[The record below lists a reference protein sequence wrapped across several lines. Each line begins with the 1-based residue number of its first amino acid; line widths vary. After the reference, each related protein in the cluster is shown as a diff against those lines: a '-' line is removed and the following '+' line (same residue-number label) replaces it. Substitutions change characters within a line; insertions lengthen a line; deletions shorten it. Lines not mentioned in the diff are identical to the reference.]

1 MKKKNNKSRNLEY
14 CNKCQDQLI
23 SGMNNE
29 GLMSKLQNMGR
40 RDKTT
45 KVMVSFKTMLQV
57 PKKFWQLEK
66 AKTMMQQA

>member
-1 MKKKNNKSRNLEY
+1 MEKKINKSRNLEY